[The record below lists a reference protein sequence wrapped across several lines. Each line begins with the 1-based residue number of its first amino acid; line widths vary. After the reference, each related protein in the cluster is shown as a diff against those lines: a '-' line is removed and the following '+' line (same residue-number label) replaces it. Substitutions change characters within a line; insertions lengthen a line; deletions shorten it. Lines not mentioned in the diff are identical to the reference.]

1 MTDEKHSQNKHKSS
15 LAIKKASGTLV
26 KTLQMI
32 DNDEYCPKIIQ
43 QIDAAIGLL
52 ESSKKNLLKGH
63 LDHCL
68 EHNLNQDRNKAIEEL
83 IQIFKLK

>member
-1 MTDEKHSQNKHKSS
+1 MTDHDHTLNKQKTS
-15 LAIKKASGTLV
+15 LAIKKANGTINKALNMV
-26 KTLQMI
+26 Q
-32 DNDEYCPKIIQ
+32 DDEYCPKIIQ

-52 ESSKKNLLKGH
+52 ESSKKSLLKGH

-68 EHNLNQDRNKAIEEL
+68 EHNLKEDRTKAIEEL